1 MPVIHFVRLG
11 LTEYGSCWDLQQRS
25 LALRQAGQLPDTLL
39 LTEHTHV
46 YTIGRNGDTNHLL
59 AGDDEL
65 GEKGIAVYH
74 NDRGGGITYHGPG
87 QFIAYPILDL
97 RSYSCDL
104 HRYLRDLEEVVIR
117 TLAAY
122 GIQGSRVGGY
132 TGVWVGDEKICAIG
146 IKSRRWVT
154 MHGLAFNVNTDL
166 SYFGRII
173 PCGIFERGVTSLQQ
187 VLGRRVDM
195 GEVSARV
202 VCEFADVFHAELC
215 EASSSEFGQTVAGK
229 QGIYGQ
235 SVAGPC

>member
-1 MPVIHFVRLG
+1 
-11 LTEYGSCWDLQQRS
+11 
-25 LALRQAGQLPDTLL
+25 
-39 LTEHTHV
+39 
-46 YTIGRNGDTNHLL
+46 
-59 AGDDEL
+59 
-65 GEKGIAVYH
+65 
-74 NDRGGGITYHGPG
+74 
-87 QFIAYPILDL
+87 
-97 RSYSCDL
+97 
-104 HRYLRDLEEVVIR
+104 
-117 TLAAY
+117 
-122 GIQGSRVGGY
+122 
-132 TGVWVGDEKICAIG
+132 
-146 IKSRRWVT
+146 